1 VSLLSQLFTK
11 LRGFQEKKGLS
22 NLAIVTAVE
31 LNDQHGTG
39 IFVRNLLDDPTEV
52 NVFCSK
58 LIYGGADRHFKI
70 PEDASLDSAARR
82 LIRNQPVDKILCVP
96 YFPSEFRFAV
106 KLKEKTEAPLCTF
119 LMDDQNIFTQEIHD
133 RDVQAL
139 LNQSDLILAI
149 SPEMAEVYS
158 RKYNREVLFFPP
170 FVTPR
175 SPFVKSR
182 WNFSKSEEIG
192 RGAMIGNIWSQ
203 KRFAQILDLLD
214 ETGISIDW
222 YGHGGKAPWLEGT
235 PEEWVKKGLC
245 YHGWLE
251 KEKLIQKLAEYPFV
265 LMPSGEMDASDD
277 KLSFSKLSLPSRLVF
292 LNARVGV
299 PVLVLGHPETAAA
312 RFVRRFGTGV
322 SASGQPVAFRQTIE
336 KLLQPEFRSPLLAN
350 LARHAD
356 LWSHDNP
363 GEMIWEALAGNRQK
377 ILQAEH
383 QKFFKKDRSF
393 RSEICVSAEIA
404 P

>member
-1 VSLLSQLFTK
+1 MSLLNQLFTK
-11 LRGFQEKKGLS
+11 LRGFQENKGLS
-22 NLAIVTAVE
+22 KLAIVTAVE

-39 IFVRNLLDDPTEV
+39 IFVRNLLDDPSEV
-52 NVFCSK
+52 HVFCSK
-58 LIYGGADRHFKI
+58 LIYGGAERHFKI
-70 PEDASLDSAARR
+70 PEDASLDSVTLQ

-96 YFPSEFRFAV
+96 YFLNEFRFAV
-106 KLKEKTEAPLCTF
+106 KLKKETGAPLCTF
-119 LMDDQNIFTQEIHD
+119 LMDDQNIFTQEIPD

-182 WNFSKSEEIG
+182 WNLSKSEEIG
-192 RGAMIGNIWSQ
+192 RGVMIGNIWFQ

-222 YGHGGKAPWLEGT
+222 YGHGGKAPWLEGK

-251 KEKLIQKLAEYPFV
+251 EEQLIQKLAEYPFV
-265 LMPSGEMDASDD
+265 LLPSGEMDASDD
-277 KLSFSKLSLPSRLVF
+277 KLSFSKLSWGQTRRL
-292 LNARVGV
+292 
-299 PVLVLGHPETAAA
+299 E
-312 RFVRRFGTGV
+312 
-322 SASGQPVAFRQTIE
+322 
-336 KLLQPEFRSPLLAN
+336 
-350 LARHAD
+350 
-356 LWSHDNP
+356 
-363 GEMIWEALAGNRQK
+363 
-377 ILQAEH
+377 
-383 QKFFKKDRSF
+383 
-393 RSEICVSAEIA
+393 
-404 P
+404 

>member
-1 VSLLSQLFTK
+1 MI
-11 LRGFQEKKGLS
+11 
-22 NLAIVTAVE
+22 AIVTAVE
-31 LNDQHGTG
+31 LNEQHGTG
-39 IFVRNLLDDPTEV
+39 IFVRNLLDDPSEV
-52 NVFCSK
+52 HVFCSK
-58 LIYGGADRHFKI
+58 LIYGGAERHFKI
-70 PEDASLDSAARR
+70 PEDASLDSVTLQ

-96 YFPSEFRFAV
+96 YFLNEFRFAV
-106 KLKEKTEAPLCTF
+106 KLKKETGAPLCTF
-119 LMDDQNIFTQEIHD
+119 LMDDQNIFTQEIPD

-182 WNFSKSEEIG
+182 CNFSKSEEIG

-235 PEEWVKKGLC
+235 PEDWVKKGLR

-251 KEKLIQKLAEYPFV
+251 EEQLIQKLAEYPFV
-265 LMPSGEMDASDD
+265 LLPSGEMDASDD

-292 LNARVGV
+292 LNARAGV

-312 RFVRRFGTGV
+312 RFVRRFGTGI
-322 SASGQPVAFRQTIE
+322 SAPSQLQAFQEAATR
-336 KLLQPEFRSPLLAN
+336 LLQSEFRAPILAN
-350 LARHAD
+350 LARHAG

-363 GEMIWEALAGNRQK
+363 GEMIWQALAGDRTK
-377 ILQAEH
+377 ILQAEY
-383 QKFFKKDRSF
+383 QRFFEKDLPADTGTC
-393 RSEICVSAEIA
+393 EPVKIV

>member
-1 VSLLSQLFTK
+1 
-11 LRGFQEKKGLS
+11 
-22 NLAIVTAVE
+22 
-31 LNDQHGTG
+31 
-39 IFVRNLLDDPTEV
+39 
-52 NVFCSK
+52 
-58 LIYGGADRHFKI
+58 
-70 PEDASLDSAARR
+70 
-82 LIRNQPVDKILCVP
+82 
-96 YFPSEFRFAV
+96 
-106 KLKEKTEAPLCTF
+106 
-119 LMDDQNIFTQEIHD
+119 MDDQNIFTQEIHD

-182 WNFSKSEEIG
+182 WNFSKSEETG

-235 PEEWVKKGLC
+235 PEEWGKKGLR

-251 KEKLIQKLAEYPFV
+251 EEKLIQKLAEYPFV
-265 LMPSGEMDASDD
+265 LLPSGEMDASDD

-312 RFVRRFGTGV
+312 RFVRRHGTGI
-322 SASGQPVAFRQTIE
+322 SAPAKPEPFIAALAQLGKVEIRE
-336 KLLQPEFRSPLLAN
+336 KLQQN
-350 LARHAD
+350 LEKNAK
-356 LWSHDNP
+356 LWSRDDL
-363 GEMIWEALAGNRQK
+363 GEAIWEVLDGNM
-377 ILQAEH
+377 
-383 QKFFKKDRSF
+383 
-393 RSEICVSAEIA
+393 A
-404 P
+404 PLRELLCTM